1 MEELTK
7 TELKIMK
14 LLWQAGRPLS
24 GPEILEISEGERSWK
39 ENSLYPT
46 LQHLQNKGAIKVDG
60 LTLERNKYSRTFL
73 PCYSEETYL
82 CFQLLAPK
90 ASFNIA
96 RFLEE
101 YLQYA
106 KPDDDTLKQLEEI
119 ISSHK

>member
-1 MEELTK
+1 MQELTK

-24 GPEILEISEGERSWK
+24 GPEILDISEGERSWK

-82 CFQLLAPK
+82 CFQLLTPK
-90 ASFNIA
+90 TSFSIV
-96 RFLEE
+96 RFLDKYLEYAEPDEE
-101 YLQYA
+101 TLIQLQ
-106 KPDDDTLKQLEEI
+106 EI
-119 ISSHK
+119 ITNRK

>member
-1 MEELTK
+1 MQELTK

-82 CFQLLAPK
+82 CFQLLTPN
-90 ASFNIA
+90 ASFNIV
-96 RFLEE
+96 RFLDE
-101 YLQYA
+101 YLEYA
-106 KPDDDTLKQLEEI
+106 EPSAELLSELEKT
-119 ISSHK
+119 ISKYK